1 MVDSLILNCL
11 IPLDEVLEELLILLN
26 NLLES
31 HIGNVYREYLQESED
46 LVTHILI
53 LESLV
58 LLVKCFSIGDKEISV
73 SHEPEF

>member
-31 HIGNVYREYLQESED
+31 HIGNVYREYLQESEN

-58 LLVKCFSIGDKEISV
+58 LLVNFMSICDEEISV